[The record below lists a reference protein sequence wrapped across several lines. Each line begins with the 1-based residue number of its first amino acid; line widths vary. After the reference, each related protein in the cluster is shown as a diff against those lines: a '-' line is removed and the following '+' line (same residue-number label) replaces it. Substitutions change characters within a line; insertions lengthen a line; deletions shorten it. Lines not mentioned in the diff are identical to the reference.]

1 MRRYI
6 NKNVAVTGGGSGI
19 GRAGCERF
27 GREGAS
33 VAVLD
38 LDLSAAEM
46 TADLVNRAGG
56 RAIAGFIDVASRE
69 SVFAAF
75 NGIVTQLGRL
85 DVAVNS
91 AGVGGVP
98 YRLEEVPEADWDR
111 TIGVNLSGVFY
122 SMQAQ
127 FPLLADGGGTII
139 NISSVMGIVGCLDA
153 GPYVAAKHGVIGLT
167 KSAAISWGKQNIRVV
182 AVCPTFVRSALNQ
195 ERTEAQWTK
204 LAALHPL
211 GRLPSLE
218 NVAGMIAYLG
228 SDDAAAVSGSVHLI
242 DCGYTAG

>member
-1 MRRYI
+1 MGIYSG
-6 NKNVAVTGGGSGI
+6 KVVAVTGGGSGI
-19 GRAGCERF
+19 GRAGCERLA
-27 GREGAS
+27 RDGAS

-38 LDLSAAEM
+38 INLAAAQS

-56 RAIAGFIDVASRE
+56 CAIAGFIDVANRE
-69 SVFAAF
+69 SVFATFGAV
-75 NGIVTQLGRL
+75 GTQFERL
-85 DVAVNS
+85 DLAVNS

-98 YRLEEVPEADWDR
+98 HCLENVPEADWEH
-111 TIGVNLSGVFY
+111 TIAVNLSGVFY

-127 FPLLADGGGTII
+127 FPLLKDGGGTII
-139 NISSVMGIVGCLDA
+139 NISSVMGMVGCADA
-153 GPYVAAKHGVIGLT
+153 GPYVAAKHGIVGLT

-182 AVCPTFVRSALNQ
+182 AVCPTFVRTGLNQ
-195 ERTEAQWTK
+195 ERTEAEWTQ